1 MKKLLLIAGITVTV
15 TGFGQVKDLMLKKAG
30 GIINNKKEN
39 SSSKDSVQTNQADKK
54 EESGGMFNM
63 KMGSKSDV
71 QAEYNFNSNVYV
83 QIQNYKKNGEKDGD
97 ASNVRYHFSN
107 EEYFGTEMLMTD
119 KKGKTTESFG
129 ISEFKK
135 SQIISLINSDGEKTG
150 TVMKFDL
157 QKAVEKSNDTS
168 EVKITK
174 TGRTKKI
181 LGYNC
186 EEYIMTDKDGNKTE
200 YWNTKDLKYDMAK
213 MMAGDRSGKQPA
225 NYESGFMMEMT
236 YLDKDGKKTTWNV
249 LEVNPAAGKNVKTGD
264 YNFPF

>member
-1 MKKLLLIAGITVTV
+1 MKKILLITGIALSVN
-15 TGFGQVKDLMLKKAG
+15 GFGQVKDLMLKKAG
-30 GIINNKKEN
+30 GILNNKKET
-39 SSSKDSVQTNQADKK
+39 SASKDSTQTNQTENK

-71 QAEYNFNSNVYV
+71 QAEYSFSSNVYV

-107 EEYFGTEMLMTD
+107 EDYFGTEMIMTD
-119 KKGKTTESFG
+119 KKGNTTESIG

-135 SQIISLINSDGEKTG
+135 SQMISLITSDGDKTG
-150 TVMKFDL
+150 TVMKVDL
-157 QKAVEKSNDTS
+157 QKAAEKSKDTS
-168 EVKITK
+168 DIKITK
-174 TGRTKKI
+174 TGRSKKV
-181 LGYNC
+181 LGYTC

-200 YWNTKDLKYDMAK
+200 YWNTSELKYDMSK
-213 MMAGDRSGKQPA
+213 MFAGDRSGNQPK

-249 LEVNPAAGKNVKTGD
+249 LEVNPSATKTIKTGD